1 MSDPSQREPFLP
13 KISLRLLIGAVT
25 ISAIAMGVVQQAV
38 TAGQTWA
45 VLASVLIAAILVPV
59 LLYIATFSLAS
70 LFSTLG
76 SAAVG
81 PEKPQVIHRPTDR
94 MPEESTMA
102 KSDMSDGSSTI
113 DQADALVSDNDPQ
126 AG

>member
-81 PEKPQVIHRPTDR
+81 PEKPQVIHRPTEH
-94 MPEESTMA
+94 MPQPGITESSA
-102 KSDMSDGSSTI
+102 IEKPGTI
-113 DQADALVSDNDPQ
+113 DRPDVPAIDNDPQ
-126 AG
+126 DR